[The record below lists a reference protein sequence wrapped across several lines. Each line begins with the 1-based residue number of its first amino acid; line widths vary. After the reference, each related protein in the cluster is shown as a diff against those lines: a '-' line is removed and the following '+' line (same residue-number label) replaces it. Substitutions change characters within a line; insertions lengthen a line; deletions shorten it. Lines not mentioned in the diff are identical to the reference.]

1 MAVFVLACNGK
12 QDKEGSSHDVESEQM
27 LQGIWIDSYDESV
40 AFKVVGDSI
49 FYPTENVLPA
59 HFRIADDTLY
69 IDDINKSKYA
79 IKRLSSNILEFENA
93 SGDVVKLAKSTNE
106 AFAQAFE
113 PKDEIVE
120 INQELQKRDTIVVA
134 GDTRFHCYM
143 QVNPT
148 TYQVLKADYN
158 DAGVGVSKVYYDN
171 IVHVAVYNG
180 ATKLYSSDFRK
191 HDFDKFVPAEI
202 MKQSILSDIVY
213 VSCNTEG
220 VLFQAHICVPES
232 AVTYLVN
239 INISKNGVKKLS
251 QE

>member
-1 MAVFVLACNGK
+1 
-12 QDKEGSSHDVESEQM
+12 M
-27 LQGIWIDSYDESV
+27 LQGIWVDSYDEGV
-40 AFKVVGDSI
+40 AFKVVDDSI

-59 HFRIADDTLY
+59 YFRIADDTLY
-69 IDDINKSKYA
+69 IDDIKKSRYA
-79 IKRLSSNILEFENA
+79 IKRLSPNILEFENA
-93 SGDVVKLAKSTNE
+93 SGDVVKLTKSTSE
-106 AFAQAFE
+106 ASAHAFE
-113 PKDEIVE
+113 PKNEVVQI
-120 INQELQKRDTIVVA
+120 IQELQKRDTVVVA
-134 GDTRFHCYM
+134 GETRYHCYM

-191 HDFDKFVPAEI
+191 HDFVKFVPEEI

-213 VSCNTEG
+213 TSCNTEG
-220 VLFQAHICVPES
+220 VLFQAQICVPES